1 MGYVIVGGVCL
12 VIGACVGIFITA
24 LISINR
30 NTDEYSTEEEL
41 EK

>member
-12 VIGACVGIFITA
+12 VIGAFVGIFITA